1 MSGDETQSI
10 QYANEYLL
18 NECKLYTT
26 GGLELDLS
34 ELVTSVNIYEDIFN
48 NSITGDI
55 AFTDT
60 NNILGNAKI
69 VGQEKLSLI
78 LATPDG
84 SDVYDR
90 ENAIDFS
97 ETPFYIYKVNSS
109 QLINDRAMGYTI
121 SFTTA
126 EIVRNGHIRVAQS
139 YKGEPAIDIVK
150 KVVRDP
156 ELLNSKKELF
166 YEETTNNYKIVAPN
180 MRPFDFINMVARKS
194 LSKEYNFA
202 PTFLFYETV
211 KGYFFRTLDSMMDRK
226 NPRMIY
232 RETNPNTLNDKGVQ
246 DLAKNLQNIYK
257 YSVVSATDTLS
268 SQRAGMYASKMLEI
282 DLYNKSHKTYDYDYV
297 ESYNDDV
304 HIDSYTKSGSEE
316 APVLS
321 QATDDYGLKL
331 SEYPDSVFYVQSVDR
346 TNELFTPMHQ
356 EGTETPYDTI
366 NTHKWLQRRKS
377 RFAQLASSLTLRVE
391 VPGNTSLQAG
401 DIVGLEIMNRSSLS
415 SEEEFDVNYTGRYLV
430 TKVHHVFGKGMGQF
444 KHTVHMECV
453 RDTLSESLPVDGVT
467 LFDGGTQK
475 EEIIPLGSADPGD
488 IVF

>member
-1 MSGDETQSI
+1 MSENNSI

-18 NECKLYTT
+18 SECKLYTA

-34 ELVTSVNIYEDIFN
+34 SLVTSVNIYEDIFN

-60 NNILGNAKI
+60 NNILGNASI

-84 SDVYDR
+84 TDVYDR

-97 ETPFYIYKVNSS
+97 QTPFYIYKVNSS
-109 QLINDRAMGYTI
+109 QLINDRSMGYTI

-126 EIVRNGHIRVAQS
+126 EIVRNGHIRVSQS
-139 YKGEPAIDIVK
+139 YKGEPAIDIIK
-150 KVVRDP
+150 KVVRDS

-166 YEETTNNYKIVAPN
+166 FEETSNNYKIIAPN

-232 RETNPNTLNDKGVQ
+232 REANPNTLTDKGVQ

-257 YSVVSATDTLS
+257 YSVVSATDTLA

-282 DLYNKSHKTYDYDYV
+282 DLYNKSYKTYDFDYV
-297 ESYNDDV
+297 KSYKDDV
-304 HIDSYTKSGSEE
+304 HIDSFSKSGSSES
-316 APVLS
+316 PVLS
-321 QATDDYGLKL
+321 EATDDYGLKL
-331 SEYPDSVFYVQSVDR
+331 SEYPDSVFYVASVDR

-356 EGTETPYDTI
+356 EGELTPYDTM

-377 RFAQLASSLTLRVE
+377 RFAQLSSSLTLRVE

-401 DIVGLEIMNRSSLS
+401 DVVGLEIMNRSSDT
-415 SEEEFDVNYTGRYLV
+415 EEEFDLNYTGRYLV
-430 TKVHHVFGKGMGQF
+430 TKLHHVFTKGMGQY

-453 RDTLSESLPVDGVT
+453 RDTMSEALPSAGVT
-467 LFDGGTQK
+467 LMDGGTQK

-488 IVF
+488 VVF

>member
-1 MSGDETQSI
+1 MSENNSI

-18 NECKLYTT
+18 SECKLYTA

-60 NNILGNAKI
+60 NNILGNASI

-84 SDVYDR
+84 TDVYDR

-97 ETPFYIYKVNSS
+97 QTPFYIYKVNSS
-109 QLINDRAMGYTI
+109 QLINDTTMGYTI

-139 YKGEPAIDIVK
+139 YKGEPAIDIIK
-150 KVVRDP
+150 KVVRDS
-156 ELLNSKKELF
+156 ELLNSKKEF
-166 YEETTNNYKIVAPN
+166 FFEETSNNYKIIAPN

-202 PTFLFYETV
+202 PTFLFYETI

-232 RETNPNTLNDKGVQ
+232 REANPNTLTDKGVQ
-246 DLAKNLQNIYK
+246 DLTKNLQNIYK
-257 YSVVSATDTLS
+257 YSVVSATDTLA

-282 DLYNKSHKTYDYDYV
+282 DLYNKSYKTYDFDYV
-297 ESYNDDV
+297 KSYKDDI
-304 HIDSYTKSGSEE
+304 HIDSFSKSGSSES
-316 APVLS
+316 PVLS
-321 QATDDYGLKL
+321 EATDDYGLKL
-331 SEYPDSVFYVQSVDR
+331 SEYPDSVFYVASVDR

-356 EGTETPYDTI
+356 EGKETPYDTI

-391 VPGNTSLQAG
+391 VPGNTTLQAG
-401 DIVGLEIMNRSSLS
+401 DVVGLEIMNRSTNTD
-415 SEEEFDVNYTGRYLV
+415 EEFDLNYTGRYLV
-430 TKVHHVFGKGMGQF
+430 TKLHHVFTKGIGQYT
-444 KHTVHMECV
+444 HTVHMECV
-453 RDTLSESLPVDGVT
+453 RDTMSEALPSAGVT
-467 LFDGGTQK
+467 LMDGGTQK

-488 IVF
+488 VVF

>member
-1 MSGDETQSI
+1 MSGEETQTV

-18 NECKLYTT
+18 SECKLYTV

-34 ELVTSVNIYEDIFN
+34 ELVTAVNIYEDIFN

-55 AFTDT
+55 SFIDT
-60 NNILGNAKI
+60 NNILGNANI
-69 VGQEKLSLI
+69 IGQEKLSLI

-97 ETPFYIYKVNSS
+97 QIPFYIYKVNSS
-109 QLINDRAMGYTI
+109 QLVNDRTMGYTI
-121 SFTTA
+121 SFTTS
-126 EIVRNGHIRVAQS
+126 EIVRNGHIRVSQS
-139 YKGEPAIDIVK
+139 YKGEPAVDIIK
-150 KVVRDP
+150 KVIRDS
-156 ELLNSKKELF
+156 ELLNSKKEFF
-166 YEETTNNYKIVAPN
+166 YEETSNNYKVVAPN
-180 MRPFDFINMVARKS
+180 MRPFDFINMIARKS

-232 RETNPNTLNDKGVQ
+232 REANPNTLTDKGVQ
-246 DLAKNLQNIYK
+246 DLAKNLQNILN

-268 SQRAGMYASKMLEI
+268 SQRSGMYASKLLEV
-282 DLYNKSHKTYDYDYV
+282 DLFNKSYKTYDYDYV
-297 ESYNDDV
+297 KKYTDDV
-304 HIDSYTKSGSEE
+304 HIDSFTKSGSAQ

-321 QATDDYGLKL
+321 EATDDFGFKL
-331 SEYPDSVFYVQSVDR
+331 SEYPDSVFFVQTTDK

-366 NTHKWLQRRKS
+366 NVHQWLQRRKS
-377 RFAQLASSLTLRVE
+377 RFAQLASALTLRVE
-391 VPGNTSLQAG
+391 VPGNTSIQAG
-401 DIVGLEIMNRSSLS
+401 DVVGLEIMNRSSN
-415 SEEEFDVNYTGRYLV
+415 SEEEMDVNYTGRYLV
-430 TKVHHVFGKGMGQF
+430 TKLHHVFSKGQGRY

-453 RDTLSESLPVDGVT
+453 RDTVSEAYPSAGVT
-467 LFDGGTQK
+467 LFDGGTQR
-475 EEIIPLGSADPGD
+475 EEIIPLGSADPVD
-488 IVF
+488 ILF

>member
-1 MSGDETQSI
+1 MSGEETQSV

-18 NECKLYTT
+18 SECKLYTV

-34 ELVTSVNIYEDIFN
+34 ELVTAVNIYEDIFN

-55 AFTDT
+55 SFIDT
-60 NNILGNAKI
+60 NNILGNANI
-69 VGQEKLSLI
+69 IGQEKLSLI

-97 ETPFYIYKVNSS
+97 QIPFYIYKVNSS
-109 QLINDRAMGYTI
+109 QLVNDRTMGYTI
-121 SFTTA
+121 SFTTS
-126 EIVRNGHIRVAQS
+126 EIVRNGHIRVSQS
-139 YKGEPAIDIVK
+139 YKGEPAVDIIK
-150 KVVRDP
+150 KVIRDS
-156 ELLNSKKELF
+156 ELLNSKKEFF
-166 YEETTNNYKIVAPN
+166 YEETSNNYKVVAPN
-180 MRPFDFINMVARKS
+180 MRPFDFINMIARKS

-232 RETNPNTLNDKGVQ
+232 REANPNTLTDKGVQ
-246 DLAKNLQNIYK
+246 DLAKNLQNILN

-268 SQRAGMYASKMLEI
+268 SQRSGMYASKLLEV
-282 DLYNKSHKTYDYDYV
+282 DLFNKSYKTYDYDYV
-297 ESYNDDV
+297 KKYTDDV
-304 HIDSYTKSGSEE
+304 HIDSFTKSGSTQ

-321 QATDDYGLKL
+321 EATDDFGFKL
-331 SEYPDSVFYVQSVDR
+331 SEYPDSVFFVQTTDK

-366 NTHKWLQRRKS
+366 NVHQWLQRRKS
-377 RFAQLASSLTLRVE
+377 RFAQLASALTLRVE
-391 VPGNTSLQAG
+391 VPGNTSIQAG
-401 DIVGLEIMNRSSLS
+401 DVVGLEIMNRSSN
-415 SEEEFDVNYTGRYLV
+415 SEEEMDVNYTGRYLV
-430 TKVHHVFGKGMGQF
+430 TKLHHVFSKGQGRY

-453 RDTLSESLPVDGVT
+453 RDTVSEAYPSAGVT
-467 LFDGGTQK
+467 LFDGGTQR

-488 IVF
+488 VVF

>member
-1 MSGDETQSI
+1 MSENNSI

-18 NECKLYTT
+18 SECKLYTA

-34 ELVTSVNIYEDIFN
+34 SLVTSVNIYEDIFN

-60 NNILGNAKI
+60 NNILGNASI

-84 SDVYDR
+84 TDVYDR

-97 ETPFYIYKVNSS
+97 QTPFYIYKVNSS
-109 QLINDRAMGYTI
+109 QLINDRSMGYTI

-126 EIVRNGHIRVAQS
+126 EIVRNGHIRVSQS
-139 YKGEPAIDIVK
+139 YKGEPAIDIIK
-150 KVVRDP
+150 KVVRDS

-166 YEETTNNYKIVAPN
+166 FEETSNNYKIIAPN

-232 RETNPNTLNDKGVQ
+232 REANPNTLTDKGVQ

-257 YSVVSATDTLS
+257 YSVVSATDTLA

-282 DLYNKSHKTYDYDYV
+282 DLYNKSYKTYDFDYV
-297 ESYNDDV
+297 KSYKDDI
-304 HIDSYTKSGSEE
+304 HIDSFTKGGSSES
-316 APVLS
+316 PVLS
-321 QATDDYGLKL
+321 EATDDYGLKL
-331 SEYPDSVFYVQSVDR
+331 SEYPDSVFYVASVDR

-356 EGTETPYDTI
+356 EGELTPYDTM

-377 RFAQLASSLTLRVE
+377 RFAQLSSSLTLRVE

-401 DIVGLEIMNRSSLS
+401 DVVGLEIMNRSSDT
-415 SEEEFDVNYTGRYLV
+415 EEEFDLNYTGRYLV
-430 TKVHHVFGKGMGQF
+430 TKLHHVFTKGMGQY

-453 RDTLSESLPVDGVT
+453 RDTMSEALPSAGVT
-467 LFDGGTQK
+467 LMDGGTQK

-488 IVF
+488 VVF

>member
-1 MSGDETQSI
+1 MSENNSI

-18 NECKLYTT
+18 SECKLYTA

-34 ELVTSVNIYEDIFN
+34 SLVTSVNIYEDIFN

-60 NNILGNAKI
+60 NNILGNASI

-84 SDVYDR
+84 TDVYDR

-97 ETPFYIYKVNSS
+97 QTPFYIYKVNSS
-109 QLINDRAMGYTI
+109 QLINDRSMGYTI

-126 EIVRNGHIRVAQS
+126 EIVRNGHIRVSQS
-139 YKGEPAIDIVK
+139 YKGEPAIDIIK
-150 KVVRDP
+150 KVVRDS

-166 YEETTNNYKIVAPN
+166 FEETSNNYKIIAPN

-232 RETNPNTLNDKGVQ
+232 REANPNTLTDKGVQ

-257 YSVVSATDTLS
+257 YSVVSATDTLA

-282 DLYNKSHKTYDYDYV
+282 DLYNKSYKTYDFDYV
-297 ESYNDDV
+297 KSYKDDI
-304 HIDSYTKSGSEE
+304 HIDSFSKSGSSES
-316 APVLS
+316 PVLS
-321 QATDDYGLKL
+321 DATDDYGLKL
-331 SEYPDSVFYVQSVDR
+331 SEYPDSVFYVASVDR

-356 EGTETPYDTI
+356 EGKETPYDTM

-377 RFAQLASSLTLRVE
+377 RFAQLSSSLTLRVE
-391 VPGNTSLQAG
+391 VPGNTTLQAG
-401 DIVGLEIMNRSSLS
+401 DVVGLEIMNRSTNTD
-415 SEEEFDVNYTGRYLV
+415 EEFDLNYTGRYLV
-430 TKVHHVFGKGMGQF
+430 TKLHHVFTKGIGQYT
-444 KHTVHMECV
+444 HTVHMECV
-453 RDTLSESLPVDGVT
+453 RDTISEALPSAGVT
-467 LFDGGTQK
+467 LMDGGTQK

-488 IVF
+488 VVF

>member
-1 MSGDETQSI
+1 MSGEETQSV

-18 NECKLYTT
+18 SECKLYTV

-34 ELVTSVNIYEDIFN
+34 ELVTAVNIYEDIFN

-55 AFTDT
+55 SFIDT
-60 NNILGNAKI
+60 NNILGNANI
-69 VGQEKLSLI
+69 IGQEKLSLI

-97 ETPFYIYKVNSS
+97 QIPFYIYKVNSS
-109 QLINDRAMGYTI
+109 QLVNDRTMGYTI
-121 SFTTA
+121 SFTTS
-126 EIVRNGHIRVAQS
+126 EIVRNGHIRVSQS
-139 YKGEPAIDIVK
+139 YKGEPAVDIIK
-150 KVVRDP
+150 KVIRDS
-156 ELLNSKKELF
+156 ELLNSKKEFF
-166 YEETTNNYKIVAPN
+166 YEETSNNYKVVAPN
-180 MRPFDFINMVARKS
+180 MRPFDFINMIARKS

-232 RETNPNTLNDKGVQ
+232 REANPNTLTDKGVQ
-246 DLAKNLQNIYK
+246 DLAKNLQNILN

-268 SQRAGMYASKMLEI
+268 SQRSGMYASKLLEV
-282 DLYNKSHKTYDYDYV
+282 DLFNKSYKTYDYDYV
-297 ESYNDDV
+297 KKYTDDV
-304 HIDSYTKSGSEE
+304 HIDRFTKSGSAQ

-321 QATDDYGLKL
+321 EATDDFGFKL
-331 SEYPDSVFYVQSVDR
+331 SEYPDSVFFVQTTDK

-366 NTHKWLQRRKS
+366 NVHQWLQRRKS
-377 RFAQLASSLTLRVE
+377 RFAQLASALTLRVE
-391 VPGNTSLQAG
+391 VPGNTSIQAG
-401 DIVGLEIMNRSSLS
+401 DVVGLEIMNRSSN
-415 SEEEFDVNYTGRYLV
+415 SEEEMDVNYTGRYLV
-430 TKVHHVFGKGMGQF
+430 TKLHHVFSKGQGRY

-453 RDTLSESLPVDGVT
+453 RDTVSEAYPSAGVT
-467 LFDGGTQK
+467 LFDGGTQR